1 MTRKS
6 KATIGL
12 DVYFKLRKKVPTQK
26 ITPRAFFLNI
36 LKDIEDNNLSFF
48 ILKIIKKIC
57 ALCFNHSHC
66 LFFL

>member
-26 ITPRAFFLNI
+26 ITPRAFFF
-36 LKDIEDNNLSFF
+36 KYIERY
-48 ILKIIKKIC
+48 
-57 ALCFNHSHC
+57 
-66 LFFL
+66 